1 MDLLY
6 LNVYSVT
13 RHCAGPAEGG
23 EWFDSGEPLAS
34 VPIRAKR
41 IQGHDSICWNCEMAR
56 KGALNEQDEPYIL
69 CKELPEDLDN
79 LSDEEAAQVEANA
92 RTTYHLVPADQA
104 EMEANRKDLEEMFA
118 DEAYG
123 DIGSVLGGVEIRV
136 ALEEHMAAHW
146 PEKTP
151 RYE

>member
-1 MDLLY
+1 MDLLF

-13 RHCAGPAEGG
+13 RHYGGAAEGG
-23 EWFDSGEPLAS
+23 WYFDSGEPLAS

-41 IQGHDSICWNCEMAR
+41 IEGHDSVCWNCEMAR
-56 KGALNEQDEPYIL
+56 LGVLNKEGQPYIL
-69 CKELPEDLDN
+69 CKELPEDFDN

-92 RTTYHLVPADQA
+92 RLVYHLVSENKI
-104 EMEANRKDLEEMFA
+104 EMEAKRTELEEMFA

-136 ALEEHMAAHW
+136 ALEEHMAAPW
-146 PEKTP
+146 PDKTP